1 MAEKAKAKKKN
12 TPMKEVWRRLKR
24 NHMAMVGLVIMV
36 IVILVAIFAPVISPY
51 DYAEQDYEHTLEFPS
66 REHILGTDNFGRDIF
81 SRIIY
86 GSRYTLLI
94 GMGSVAAAALI
105 GTVLGAIAAYFKR
118 LDNVIMRII
127 DIFMGIPT
135 IIMSISI
142 VVALGASVKNLMI
155 AMIVTTAPSFAR
167 VVRAQMLTVKELEFV
182 EAARSIGAGT
192 FRILARHILPNSLA
206 PIIIQCTLGVVNI
219 ILVAAGLSFIG
230 VGVPHPN
237 PEWGLMISAGR
248 TYLRDYW
255 YISIFPGLAII
266 ITTYALNLLGD
277 GLRDALD
284 PRLKQ

>member
-1 MAEKAKAKKKN
+1 MGKKKN
-12 TPMKEVWRRLKR
+12 TPMREVWRRLRR
-24 NHMAMVGLVIMV
+24 NHMAMLGLVIML
-36 IVILVAIFAPVISPY
+36 IVILAAIFANVISPY
-51 DYAEQDYEHTLEFPS
+51 DYAEQDYNHTLEFPS
-66 REHILGTDNFGRDIF
+66 SAHILGTDNFGRDIF
-81 SRIIY
+81 SRIVY

-94 GMGSVAAAALI
+94 GLGSVAAAAVI
-105 GTVLGAIAAYFKR
+105 GTILGAIAAYYKK
-118 LDNVIMRII
+118 LDNIIMRII

-167 VVRAQMLTVKELEFV
+167 VVRAQMLTVKDLEYV
-182 EAARSIGAGT
+182 EAARSIGASN

-206 PIIIQCTLGVVNI
+206 PIIIQCTLGVVNV
-219 ILVAAGLSFIG
+219 ILCAAGLSFIG
-230 VGVPHPN
+230 VGVPHPT

-248 TYLRDYW
+248 TYLRDHW

-266 ITTYALNLLGD
+266 ITTYALNMLGD